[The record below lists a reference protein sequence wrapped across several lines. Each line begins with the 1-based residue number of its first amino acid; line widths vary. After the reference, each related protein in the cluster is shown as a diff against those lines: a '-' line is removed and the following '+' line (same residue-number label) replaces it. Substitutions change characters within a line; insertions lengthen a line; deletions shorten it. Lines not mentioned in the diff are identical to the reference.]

1 MDLATEYQANHFN
14 VDIQMTDKKEYY
26 RMIIG
31 AWYLIS
37 GIEPFEEFCK
47 DQVIKLIG
55 AYPADKEI
63 IMEVVKEV
71 WE

>member
-1 MDLATEYQANHFN
+1 
-14 VDIQMTDKKEYY
+14 MTDKKEYY